1 MKMNNFTI
9 VRNPVIQKIGL
20 KLHNVDTSVHRY
32 REYCKLLGE
41 YMAIDLAQRDILPTK
56 IETTRTP
63 LGKLESKTIDDK
75 KIGIVNVLRAGTSM
89 ALGMGEVFRDSP
101 IAFVSAWRKKEN
113 GKMIAD
119 TDYTRGVKDL
129 KDKFVIITDPALA
142 TGVSI
147 LACID
152 ICKEYI
158 DSKRLVICCLH
169 AAQEGIDSIG
179 NEYPEVHIYSVFG
192 PNPLNEKAYII
203 NGPGDCGDRCFNTM

>member
-1 MKMNNFTI
+1 MNNFTI
-9 VRNPVIQKIGL
+9 VDNSVIQEVGH
-20 KLHNVDTSVHRY
+20 KLHDVNTSPHRY
-32 REYCKLLGE
+32 REYCQLLGR
-41 YMAIDLAQRDILPTK
+41 YMALDLAQRDIIPTK
-56 IETTRTP
+56 EIVTETP
-63 LGKLESKTIDDK
+63 LGELKSKVIDDK

-119 TDYTRGVKDL
+119 TDYTRGIKDL

-152 ICKEYI
+152 ICKEYL
-158 DSKRLVICCLH
+158 DTKQVAICCLH

-179 NEYPEVHIYSVFG
+179 KEYPNIHIYSVFG

-203 NGPGDCGDRCFNTM
+203 NGPGDCGDRCFNTTE